1 MAALENKDR
10 LLWVDSV
17 SERPLLVAL
26 PYGQCRAC
34 GTWLGK
40 WSLPAARRSL
50 SHKTYVELSWGKPA
64 LAAAPVVVLH
74 ISNKSTFGKADRL
87 VASDDEM
94 VECFNIHERECLL
107 KRSRQQFVGPT
118 W

>member
-1 MAALENKDR
+1 MAALENNDR
-10 LLWVDSV
+10 LLWVDSASV
-17 SERPLLVAL
+17 RPLLVAL

-50 SHKTYVELSWGKPA
+50 NHKTYVKLLWRKPP

-74 ISNKSTFGKADRL
+74 IPNKSTFLRGKGVAQPANPGRYSSRNARASRL
-87 VASDDEM
+87 VP
-94 VECFNIHERECLL
+94 IR
-107 KRSRQQFVGPT
+107 
-118 W
+118 

>member
-1 MAALENKDR
+1 MAALENNDR
-10 LLWVDSV
+10 LLWVDSASV
-17 SERPLLVAL
+17 RPLLVAL

-50 SHKTYVELSWGKPA
+50 SHKTYVELSWRKPA

-74 ISNKSTFGKADRL
+74 ISNKFTFGKAHSARSGDN
-87 VASDDEM
+87 EM
-94 VECFNIHERECLL
+94 VENSDVDQR
-107 KRSRQQFVGPT
+107 KRLFEALR
-118 W
+118 